1 MFLHHL
7 NVTNVWNTVAIFIP
21 TILWDPKPCKSLSC
35 CSCGTEVEREGCH
48 LMNNYVTHS
57 SQMNIGIVGVH
68 VEYGGSATCVVML
81 QYMQYM
87 CTDKD
92 GGVGT

>member
-1 MFLHHL
+1 MF
-7 NVTNVWNTVAIFIP
+7 A
-21 TILWDPKPCKSLSC
+21 
-35 CSCGTEVEREGCH
+35 
-48 LMNNYVTHS
+48 
-57 SQMNIGIVGVH
+57 IGIVGVH
-68 VEYGGSATCVVML
+68 VEYGGLASCVVML